1 MYSFLMILILF
12 ISLITTKYDEIA
24 IHTIGL
30 NVLHLLMFNAYYNNI
45 ILNKQFNKVRI
56 VK

>member
-1 MYSFLMILILF
+1 MILILF
-12 ISLITTKYDEIA
+12 ISLITTKYDEIT

-30 NVLHLLMFNAYYNNI
+30 NVVHLLMFNAYYNNI